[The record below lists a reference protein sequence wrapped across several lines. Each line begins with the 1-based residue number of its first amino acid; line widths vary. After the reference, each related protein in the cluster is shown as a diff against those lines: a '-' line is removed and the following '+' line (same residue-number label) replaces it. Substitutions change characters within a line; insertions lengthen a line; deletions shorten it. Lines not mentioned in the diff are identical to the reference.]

1 MGKCLPN
8 FITMDYYNQKYLTKD
23 YVIVDEIEEYNK
35 KINKKK
41 KDLNNKSMLEYIYN
55 NLKFW

>member
-23 YVIVDEIEEYNK
+23 YVIVDEIEEYHK
-35 KINKKK
+35 KDNKKK

>member
-23 YVIVDEIEEYNK
+23 YVIVEENEEYNK